1 MSKASTPKVAREVA
15 EGEFAR
21 MCDAHRIE
29 TDTSELDESDAEEL
43 EGLKRPIMRALMTGS
58 LIVGDDGNPTFTPP
72 GGGPPVTFHKAT
84 AATYIALETY
94 AGKKDMANMIAAIC
108 EMTRSERGAFAKMEA
123 PDFQVCLRLGKLF
136 LQDR

>member
-15 EGEFAR
+15 DSEFAR
-21 MCDAHRIE
+21 MCDAHRIQ
-29 TDTSELDESDAEEL
+29 TDTSEMDESEIEEL
-43 EGLKRPIMRALMTGS
+43 ETLKRPIVRALMAGT

-72 GGGPPVTFHKAT
+72 GGGSSVTFHKAT

-94 AGKKDMANMIAAIC
+94 AGKKDMANMVAAIC
-108 EMTRSERGAFAKMEA
+108 DMTRAERGAFAKMEA